1 MTDTARS
8 ETNDC
13 GAAIAASA
21 AGVAVAGALT
31 CAACCILPFALTA
44 AALAVA
50 RGTLA
55 WLASVYE
62 GAIVVAIALVAA
74 AWVWVVPQSWRAR
87 KRPAGTTVLVMLA
100 ASAMLGL
107 AYYWP
112 AIEPIAIAV
121 LKTQ

>member
-8 ETNDC
+8 ETNDR

-21 AGVAVAGALT
+21 AGVAAAGALA
-31 CAACCILPFALTA
+31 CAACCLLPFALSA
-44 AALAVA
+44 ATLAVA
-50 RGTLA
+50 GGTLV

-74 AWVWVVPQSWRAR
+74 AWVRVVWQSWRAR
-87 KRPAGTTVLVMLA
+87 RRPAGTTVLVMLA
-100 ASAMLGL
+100 ASSMLGL

-112 AIEPIAIAV
+112 AIEPIAIAA
-121 LKTQ
+121 LNSR

>member
-8 ETNDC
+8 EINDR

-21 AGVAVAGALT
+21 AGVAAAGALA
-31 CAACCILPFALTA
+31 CAACCILPFALPA

-50 RGTLA
+50 GGTLA
-55 WLASVYE
+55 WLSSVYQ

-74 AWVWVVPQSWRAR
+74 AWAWVVWQSWRTR

-100 ASAMLGL
+100 ASTMLGL

-112 AIEPIAIAV
+112 AIEPIAIAA
-121 LKTQ
+121 LNSR